1 MTEGE
6 WQFNGEPVSEDM
18 LNKYYGFCYLITNLE
33 NGRKYI
39 GRKYFWSVRRWKKT
53 DKRRKRKESD
63 WRNYWSS
70 SKLVQEAVKLK
81 GERKFVREILVFCKT
96 KGDLNRIE
104 TYLLWKHNVLE
115 NDEFYN
121 DSIGNMKGAPQ
132 HIVEDRLF
140 ANNEVLKCK
149 IL

>member
-1 MTEGE
+1 MSSWYFEG
-6 WQFNGEPVSEDM
+6 QPVSEEM
-18 LNKYYGFCYLITNLE
+18 LNKYYGFVYIITNLDS
-33 NGRKYI
+33 GKRYL

-63 WRNYWSS
+63 WRTYWSS
-70 SKLVQEAVKLK
+70 SKTVQEDVKLL
-81 GERKFVREILVFCKT
+81 GEHNFIREVLVFCKT
-96 KGDLNRIE
+96 KGDLNRLE

-115 NDEFYN
+115 RDDFYN

-140 ANNEVLKCK
+140 ANHKLFELG
-149 IL
+149 